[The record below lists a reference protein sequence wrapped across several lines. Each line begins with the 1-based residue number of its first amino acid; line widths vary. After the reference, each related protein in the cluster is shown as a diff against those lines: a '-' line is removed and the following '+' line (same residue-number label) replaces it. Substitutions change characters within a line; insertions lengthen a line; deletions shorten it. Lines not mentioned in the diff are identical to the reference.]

1 MLGRVIESLARQFSV
16 DGVSLAWDRW
26 GTDGGGAPFVLC
38 HGFSGSSHDFA
49 LTIEALATQRPVV
62 AMDHRGH
69 GRSEK
74 LGAVDSYS
82 IDRLAADLTAFI
94 EAEGLGPVDL
104 LGHSM
109 GGAISLRLTLARPD
123 LVRSLILMDT
133 SAWSFVPPDPAIAA
147 LMAGFIASFDP
158 ARGLPD
164 LASMAGPEQAL
175 IAASTSA
182 EWQAM
187 KEAMASSF
195 DPYAMK
201 ALGSELFSG
210 SLDTVR
216 SRLREITCPVTVIVG
231 EHDHP
236 FVDQAAE
243 LTDAVTDGRLSVIA
257 GAYHS
262 PQLTHRAEWMAAV
275 EGHLARG

>member
-49 LTIEALATQRPVV
+49 LTIEELATQRSVV
-62 AMDHRGH
+62 AIDHRGH

-94 EAEGLGPVDL
+94 EAEGQGPVDL

-164 LASMAGPEQAL
+164 LAAMAGPEQAL
-175 IAASTSA
+175 IAAATST
-182 EWQAM
+182 EWQAV

-210 SLDTVR
+210 SLDAVR
-216 SRLREITCPVTVIVG
+216 SRLGEISCPVTVIVG

>member
-1 MLGRVIESLARQFSV
+1 MLGGVIASLARQFSV

-26 GTDGGGAPFVLC
+26 GSDGGDVSFVLC

-49 LTIEALATQRPVV
+49 LTIEDLAVKRPVM
-62 AMDHRGH
+62 AIDHRGH

-74 LGAVDSYS
+74 LGAVESYS

-94 EAEGLGPVDL
+94 EAEGQGPVDL

-158 ARGLPD
+158 SRGLPD
-164 LASMAGPEQAL
+164 LAAMGGPEQDL
-175 IAASTSA
+175 IATATSA
-182 EWQAM
+182 EWQAV

-201 ALGSELFSG
+201 ALGTELFSG
-210 SLDTVR
+210 SLEAVR
-216 SRLREITCPVTVIVG
+216 PRLGEISCPVSVIVG

-236 FVDQAAE
+236 FVDQAAD
-243 LTDAVTDGRLSVIA
+243 LTAAVGDGRLSVIA

-275 EGHLARG
+275 EGHLARV